1 MIARALA
8 LLLGATLLTGCSAT
22 LGDLPLPGTGVSG
35 ETITVVAD
43 FDEALNLA
51 TGATVKVD
59 GVDAGRVQEVTTE
72 DFRARVEMVIRTSAT
87 LRQGA
92 TARLRYT
99 TPLGELFVDVDNP
112 DSGSLLA
119 DGSELDESFTSTA
132 PTVEDALAQASLLVN
147 GGGLAQ
153 LQTVTEELRAAVGGR
168 EDTVR
173 SVLRRSTDVLDQLD
187 AATGDLD
194 RALRSLDSLAGTLGE
209 RQETIEGV
217 LADVRPAARA
227 LTRSTPELSEL
238 LDEVEE
244 FAGVADGTVRATRED
259 LLTALRLAGP
269 VLQELADTGAD
280 YGESLEQLVELGE
293 VLQGVAPGDY
303 LNISFDLRAD
313 QLPALPGTAGGGTQG
328 GGGKGGGG
336 KGGDGPLP
344 DVPDLPDLLGTL
356 EDLVGGL
363 LS

>member
-1 MIARALA
+1 MTRVLSLLA
-8 LLLGATLLTGCSAT
+8 GLVLLTGCSAT

-59 GVDAGRVQEVTTE
+59 GVDAGRVQAVTTE
-72 DFRARVEMVIRTSAT
+72 DFRAEVEMVIRTSAE

-92 TARLRYT
+92 TARLRYS
-99 TPLGELFVDVDNP
+99 TPLGELFVDVENP
-112 DSGSLLA
+112 DGGSLLA
-119 DGSELDESFTSTA
+119 DGSELDEAFTSTA

-153 LQTVTEELRAAVGGR
+153 LQTVTEELRAAIGGR

-194 RALRSLDSLAGTLGE
+194 RALRSLDSLAGTLAE

-238 LDEVEE
+238 LDEVES
-244 FAGVADGTVRATRED
+244 FAGVADATVRATRED

-269 VLQELADTGAD
+269 VLQELADTGPD
-280 YGESLEQLVELGE
+280 YGDSLEQLVELGE

-303 LNISFDLRAD
+303 LNISFDLRLD
-313 QLPALPGTAGGGTQG
+313 EPPGLPSSG
-328 GGGKGGGG
+328 GGGAGAGASGGGG
-336 KGGDGPLP
+336 NGGGGGGGPLP
-344 DVPDLPDLLGTL
+344 DVPDLLGPL